1 MSQIIFPSNPTQ
13 IVGASLAATNDS
25 MKILVVGQKL
35 AAGTATAERIQKKIL
50 SDGSEDV
57 LFGSHSMLAGMIRK
71 IKQYNKDTQVDA
83 LPLDDD
89 SEGLAATCDITFT
102 GTATKEGTLSI
113 SLGSKSDYKFDV
125 PVSVNDTHLSI
136 VTKLLSLIGSNN
148 NIPVEVAK
156 SEETNETGLVI
167 TALHK
172 GLEFNDFGIYVEGS
186 IAGISYTV
194 TKMSGG
200 TSNPALTNISTIIGE
215 NRYQTIVI
223 PSSYDFSVFS
233 NFTKSRINSGDIIL
247 DGVVFQVKIDDF
259 ENFMQTYNNPAA
271 VIFADKKLSAGGSV
285 SKEIGYISCASIAA
299 LEAKRLTQD
308 ANISDIV
315 ISTNGLLDATG
326 GPALASKPL
335 ANTPIAFI
343 EPFEDE
349 ETFSHEQMKL
359 LVKAGF
365 AVFGNNQAS
374 TEVIMGEVPT
384 TYLTDNQGAEDLSFK
399 YLNYFRTASCVRE
412 YFQKNCNK
420 RFAQSRLTEG
430 ALVPGRDMANA
441 TLIKSFLTQCYV
453 TLSESEYVL
462 TQAGEDAINYFK
474 DSVTVTL
481 DMAKGEAT
489 VTMKTPI
496 VVQLRSIPTTM
507 QIVFSVNN

>member
-1 MSQIIFPSNPTQ
+1 MAQIIFPSNPTQ
-13 IVGASLAATNDS
+13 IVGASLEATNDA

-35 AAGTATAERIQKKIL
+35 ADGTAPAGKIKKKIL
-50 SDGSEDV
+50 SDGSENQ

-71 IKQYNKDTQVDA
+71 IKKYNKDTQVDA
-83 LPLDDD
+83 LVLDDSVD
-89 SEGLAATCDITFT
+89 GTAATGTITFD
-102 GTATKEGTLSI
+102 GTSTEAGTLKI
-113 SLGSKSDYKFDV
+113 SVGSKKDHTYSIDV
-125 PVSVNDTHLSI
+125 TKGMEATAIAEKLVAAITADIYVPFSAANEEAI
-136 VTKLLSLIGSNN
+136 VT
-148 NIPVEVAK
+148 V
-156 SEETNETGLVI
+156 

-172 GLEFNDFGIYVEGS
+172 GSEYNTAGIYIEGTV
-186 IAGISYTV
+186 AGITV
-194 TKMSGG
+194 EASKIENGA
-200 TSNPALTNISTIIGE
+200 SNPSIVDFDKIIGE
-215 NRYQTIVI
+215 ARYQTIII
-223 PSSYDFSVFS
+223 PSSYEFDKFSDF
-233 NFTKSRINSGDIIL
+233 TASRINAGDLIL
-247 DGVVFQVKIDDF
+247 DGVVFQVKIGAFAEF
-259 ENFMQTYNNPAA
+259 EQKYNNAAA
-271 VIFADKKLSAGGSV
+271 VIFADKAYATGGSV
-285 SKEIGYISCASIAA
+285 SKEFGYIACASLAA

-315 ISTNGLLDATG
+315 IATNGLLDATG

-335 ANTPIAFI
+335 ANTPVALI

-349 ETFSHEQMKL
+349 DTFTLEEMKL

-384 TYLTDNQGAEDLSFK
+384 TYLTDSQGAEDLSFK
-399 YLNYFRTASCVRE
+399 YLNYFRTSSNVRE

-441 TLIKSFLTQCYV
+441 TLIKSFLTQCYA
-453 TLSESEYVL
+453 TLAGEDYVL
-462 TQAGEDAINYFK
+462 TQAGEDAMNFFK
-474 DSVTVTL
+474 DSITVSL

>member
-13 IVGASLAATNDS
+13 IVGASLAATNDA

-35 AAGTATAERIQKKIL
+35 ADGTAPAYKIQKKIL
-50 SDGSEDV
+50 SDGSEDS

-71 IKQYNKDTQVDA
+71 IKKYNKDTQVDA
-83 LPLDDD
+83 LVLEDVVN
-89 SEGLAATCDITFT
+89 GTAASGSIVFD
-102 GTATKEGTLSI
+102 GTATEAGTLKI
-113 SLGSKSDYKFDV
+113 TLGSKKDYTYSVDIVVDDTASAIATKLKTLVDADKFI
-125 PVSVNDTHLSI
+125 PVSVAIDEGT
-136 VTKLLSLIGSNN
+136 VTL
-148 NIPVEVAK
+148 
-156 SEETNETGLVI
+156 
-167 TALHK
+167 TARHK
-172 GLEFNDFGIYVEGS
+172 GLEFNDFGIYIEGLV
-186 IAGISYTV
+186 AGVSYTI

-200 TSNPALTNISTIIGE
+200 ASNPSVSDIASIIGE
-215 NRYQTIVI
+215 SRYQTIII

-233 NFTKSRINSGDIIL
+233 NFTKSRINAGDVIL

-259 ENFMQTYNNPAA
+259 ANFSQEYNNAA
-271 VIFADKKLSAGGSV
+271 GVIFADKKLSTGGSV
-285 SKEIGYISCASIAA
+285 SKEIGYISCASLAA

-308 ANISDIV
+308 TNISDIV
-315 ISTNGLLDATG
+315 IATNGLLDATG

-335 ANTPIAFI
+335 ANTPVSLI
-343 EPFEDE
+343 EPFNDED
-349 ETFSHEQMKL
+349 TFSREEMKL
-359 LVKAGF
+359 LVKAGY

-374 TEVIMGEVPT
+374 TEVIIGEVPT
-384 TYLTDNQGAEDLSFK
+384 TYLTDSQGAEDLSFK
-399 YLNYFRTASCVRE
+399 YLNYFRTASCIRE
-412 YFQKNCNK
+412 YFQKNCSK

-453 TLSESEYVL
+453 TLSSDEYVL
-462 TQAGEDAINYFK
+462 TQAGEDAVNYFK
-474 DSVTVTL
+474 DSVTVKL
-481 DMAKGEAT
+481 DMGKGEAT

>member
-13 IVGASLAATNDS
+13 IVGASLAATNDA

-35 AAGTATAERIQKKIL
+35 ATGIAPANKIRKKIL
-50 SDGSEDV
+50 SDGSENQ
-57 LFGSHSMLAGMIRK
+57 LFGSHSMLAGMVRK

-83 LPLDDD
+83 LVLDDN
-89 SEGLAATCDITFT
+89 ENGTAAKAEITFA
-102 GTATKEGTLSI
+102 GTATSTGTIKISI
-113 SLGSKSDYKFDV
+113 GSKKDYTYTLD
-125 PVSVNDTHLSI
+125 
-136 VTKLLSLIGSNN
+136 
-148 NIPVEVAK
+148 VAK
-156 SEETNETGLVI
+156 DSTAANLATALSTLI
-167 TALHK
+167 TADNYAPFSSAAAQGVVTVTAYNK
-172 GLEFNDFGIYVEGS
+172 GTEFNSAGIYIEGE
-186 IAGISYTV
+186 ATGITV
-194 TKMSGG
+194 TAGKFENGA
-200 TSNPALTNISTIIGE
+200 TNPVIGDLSSLIGE
-215 NRYQTIVI
+215 NRYQTIII
-223 PSSYDFSVFS
+223 PSSYDFDKFS
-233 NFTKSRINSGDIIL
+233 DFTASRINAGDLIL
-247 DGVVFQVKIDDF
+247 DGVVFQVKIGDFTDF
-259 ENFMQTYNNPAA
+259 EQTFNNQAA
-271 VIFADKKLSAGGSV
+271 VIFADKKLASGGSV
-285 SKEIGYISCASIAA
+285 SKELGYISCASLAA

-315 ISTNGLLDATG
+315 IATNGLLDATG

-335 ANTPIAFI
+335 ANTPVSLM
-343 EPFEDE
+343 EPFDDE
-349 ETFSHEQMKL
+349 ETFSNEEMKL

-384 TYLTDNQGAEDLSFK
+384 TYLTNSQGAEDLSFK

-430 ALVPGRDMANA
+430 ALIPGRDMANA
-441 TLIKSFLTQCYV
+441 TLIKSFLTQCYT
-453 TLSESEYVL
+453 TLAGDEYVL
-462 TQAGEDAINYFK
+462 TQAGEEATNYFK
-474 DSVTVTL
+474 DSVTVCL